1 MTKDFLGVGWKFPV
15 DVDEGAQISKAR
27 YEESIRQAIWIIL
40 ATAKG
45 ERVMR
50 PDFGCGIHELVF
62 AQNNATTAGMAAFHV
77 KEALSLWEPRIE
89 LITVDAFPEEKT
101 TTQPSSLGEKLIISI
116 EYRVIATN
124 SIFNL
129 VYPFYLTEGAGS

>member
-1 MTKDFLGVGWKFPV
+1 MTKDFLGVGWNFPV
-15 DVDEGAQISKAR
+15 ELDEGDQIAKAR

-62 AQNNATTAGMAAFHV
+62 AQNNATTAGMAALHV
-77 KEALSLWEPRIE
+77 REALSLWEPRIE
-89 LITVDAFPEEKT
+89 LINVDAFPEEKT